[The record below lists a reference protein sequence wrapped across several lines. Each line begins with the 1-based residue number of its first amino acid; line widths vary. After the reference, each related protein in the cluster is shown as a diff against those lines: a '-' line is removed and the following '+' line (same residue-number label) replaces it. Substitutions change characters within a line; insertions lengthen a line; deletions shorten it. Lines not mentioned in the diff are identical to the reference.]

1 MNMFLEK
8 RERSLREKEEE
19 REKQKK
25 NENTL
30 TGLVIYSPVIQC
42 ARVHLSAAI
51 LVVRSNQ
58 IAHHNPP
65 LINPRSSN

>member
-30 TGLVIYSPVIQC
+30 TGLVIYERRSSPVIFSCSPIMAFYLNYEQYF
-42 ARVHLSAAI
+42 I
-51 LVVRSNQ
+51 
-58 IAHHNPP
+58 
-65 LINPRSSN
+65 